1 MNNNEL
7 NTPENDDNE
16 EKILLTD
23 LIDIDTLQMIQDV
36 FADITGVSIGIADA
50 NGVTL
55 TVDTNSIDFCLNFN
69 KKSPIGRSR
78 CEMCDKNG
86 TELALKM
93 GKSVTYHCHA
103 GLIDFA
109 APIVAH
115 NEMIGCICGGQVRTH
130 ELDEEQLR
138 RTAQEIQVDPDAYVE
153 AAKSVPYIS
162 EERLTRTTN
171 FLYKM
176 STIISEM
183 ALDRYNIIEANRQI
197 EKATQL
203 KSDFLANMSHEIRT
217 PMNAVIGMAEMA
229 LREDLPSSARNYINQ
244 IITSG
249 KTLLNIINDIL
260 DFSKVE
266 SGKMTIEESEY
277 EPMSIINDVANI
289 INTRI
294 GDKDVELILDI
305 APNLPRNVIGDC
317 ERIKQV
323 IINLSNNAVKFTKQ
337 GQVVLKVGFT
347 QTKDDEINLEVSV
360 SDTGIGI
367 KKEDL
372 SKLFQSFQQLDSKRN
387 RNIEGTGL
395 GLTIA
400 QRFIHL
406 MGGEISVTSEYEKGS
421 TFSFWVPQK
430 IFDKQ
435 PSIVVKDKA
444 TIRAAGL
451 VANGFL
457 RDHLEKD
464 MKHLEIPYISLES
477 TKDLHILVEEN
488 IPYFFIGQSMFSSEI
503 EEFLKNHTNIT
514 AILMI
519 DFRTSV
525 KLNIPNLMVV
535 KKPVYVLNIA
545 SIFNGEDLNMGYG
558 FYAHEDFEFIAPE
571 AEILI
576 VDDNVINLTVAE
588 GLLKPLQMKIDT
600 ALSGSEAID
609 KISNKKYDLVFMDH
623 MMPELD
629 GVETTHIIRRFHSEY
644 DNIPIIALTAN
655 AVSGTKEMFLAEG
668 MNDFVA
674 KPIEMRTMLTKLRN
688 WLPKQKIRKTSYD
701 ANKNVTEDASIPSV
715 LIEGLDTTSAF
726 KLLRTEKLFWAVL
739 KDYYLAIPRK
749 SKLIKELE
757 EKEDWKAYTVE
768 VHALKSASKQVGALE
783 LSEKAFRM
791 EKAGNEK
798 NSALIHSCTDEMLE
812 LYVKYIDILKPYFPE
827 EKKDTEKNKKLS
839 DEELEIY
846 FEQIRE
852 AMDDLDIDTAL
863 EIFNNMAKASYEEE
877 EEVLF
882 EQLGEAVSEYDVDK
896 VEEIIEKWE
905 AYYNVN

>member
-1 MNNNEL
+1 MNYNEL
-7 NTPENDDNE
+7 NTLEYEDNE

-23 LIDIDTLQMIQDV
+23 LIDVDTLQMIQDV
-36 FADITGVSIGIADA
+36 FSDITGVTIGIADE
-50 NGVTL
+50 NGVQITK
-55 TVDTNSIDFCLNFN
+55 DTHAIDFCINFN
-69 KKSPIGRSR
+69 KKSPIGRKR
-78 CEMCDKNG
+78 CAECDKKG

-115 NEMIGCICGGQVRTH
+115 NKMIGCICGGQVRTY
-130 ELDEEQLR
+130 ELDEEKLR
-138 RTAQEIQVDPDAYVE
+138 RSAQEIQVDPDAYVE
-153 AAKSVPYIS
+153 AAQRAPYIR
-162 EERLTRTTN
+162 EELLTRNTN

-183 ALDRYNIIEANRQI
+183 ALDRYNIIEANKQI
-197 EKATQL
+197 KKATQM

-229 LREDLPSSARNYINQ
+229 LREDLPANARNYINQ

-266 SGKMTIEESEY
+266 SGKMTIEEVEY

-294 GDKDVELILDI
+294 GEKDIELILDI
-305 APNLPRNVIGDC
+305 SPNLPRKVLGDC

-337 GQVVLKVGFT
+337 GQVVLKVGYT
-347 QTKDDEINLEVSV
+347 QTKDDEINLEVAV

-367 KKEDL
+367 KEEDL
-372 SKLFQSFQQLDSKRN
+372 HKLFQSFQQLDSKRN

-406 MGGEISVTSEYEKGS
+406 MGGEISVQSEYEKGS
-421 TFSFWVPQK
+421 TFSFWIPQK
-430 IFDKQ
+430 VFDKQ
-435 PSIVVKDKA
+435 PSIEVKDKD
-444 TIRAAGL
+444 TISAAGL

-457 RDHLEKD
+457 REHLRKD

-477 TKDLHILVEEN
+477 ARDLHILVEKN
-488 IPYFFIGQSMFSSEI
+488 IPYFFIGQNMFSLEI
-503 EEFLKNHTNIT
+503 EEFLKKHTDIT

-519 DFRTSV
+519 DFRTTV

-545 SIFNGEDLNMGYG
+545 SIFNGEDLNRGYG
-558 FYAHEDFEFIAPE
+558 IRTHEDFEFIAPE

-576 VDDNVINLTVAE
+576 VDDNAINLTVAE

-600 ALSGSEAID
+600 ALSGSEAIE
-609 KISNKKYDLVFMDH
+609 KISTKMYDLILMDH

-668 MNDFVA
+668 MNDFIA
-674 KPIEMRTMLTKLRN
+674 KPIEIRTMLTKLRN
-688 WLPKQKIRKTSYD
+688 WLPKQKIRKASSG
-701 ANKNVTEDASIPSV
+701 ANQNVTEEENIPSV
-715 LIEGLDTTSAF
+715 MIEGLDTTAAV

-739 KDYYLAIPRK
+739 KDYYLAIPKK
-749 SKLIKELE
+749 SKHIKELE
-757 EKEDWKAYTVE
+757 EKEDWKAYTIE
-768 VHALKSASKQVGALE
+768 VHALKSASKQIGAME
-783 LSEKAFRM
+783 LSEKAFQM
-791 EKAGNEK
+791 EVAGNEK
-798 NSALIHSCTDEMLE
+798 NGSLIHSCTDGMLE

-827 EKKDTEKNKKLS
+827 EKKAVEITKKLS
-839 DEELEIY
+839 VDELEI
-846 FEQIRE
+846 FFGQIRE
-852 AMDDLDIDTAL
+852 AIDNLDIDTAL
-863 EIFNNMAKASYEEE
+863 EIFNNMANASYDEE
-877 EEVLF
+877 EEVFF

-896 VEEIIEKWE
+896 VEDIIEKWE
-905 AYYNVN
+905 AYYKTN